1 MMKWGWA
8 ALEVFFS
15 SFRLILTGGL
25 DKGISCLNLAVV
37 ILPQDDDDH
46 QVDYDTGDI
55 IFADVTIKEFNDYVG
70 ARVISTCTK
79 EGGWEKCMGRYKE
92 IEIFFWHF
100 KENMK
105 TQFDAPFMEERD
117 KWWN

>member
-55 IFADVTIKEFNDYVG
+55 IFADITIKEFNDYVG

-79 EGGWEKCMGRYKE
+79 
-92 IEIFFWHF
+92 
-100 KENMK
+100 
-105 TQFDAPFMEERD
+105 D
-117 KWWN
+117 